1 MDPRIIHVT
10 LIILTMF
17 SIFFMVVYTIGNE
30 NKIQRRV
37 AVSIFLIL
45 ITVTSLKIYFDCQN
59 GTVKYKGLKS
69 ENICKCNKG
78 EN

>member
-1 MDPRIIHVT
+1 
-10 LIILTMF
+10 
-17 SIFFMVVYTIGNE
+17 
-30 NKIQRRV
+30 
-37 AVSIFLIL
+37 L